1 MAQKHS
7 FLLLIPLFMVS
18 CSSIPSKSIM
28 EPLETNE
35 LAKIIKNDTMFER
48 FYTMVSKT
56 VENLSDID
64 KAKYTEI
71 TYSSFYDCY
80 KFMNDSTQTK
90 PLTKEFETEWNNKY
104 AQYDN
109 KVDSVMDYWKKY
121 IEDNSLSRFVT
132 IEFDRLSKEYY
143 SYSHDVKN
151 VNFGFKLTPK
161 DGAKIEQIKFNYRYS
176 AKINDYRGEQHRC
189 ISTSP
194 FSSPVVW
201 YWECDYSD
209 EKRLKGVSSEEFKRD
224 YNIEFEVTDIRKD
237 GKNYSI
243 DDLNV
248 PKSVKNYMD
257 TTFALSSLYK
267 EDVIKETIYPEYIAK
282 SDYVYNH
289 IKEEISKR
297 YPKEYEF
304 IFKRNK

>member
-1 MAQKHS
+1 
-7 FLLLIPLFMVS
+7 

-121 IEDNSLSRFVT
+121 IEDNSEGADVIFLTGIGKCFPLFRAHNVLNNLNNIVNNVPVVMFYPGNFNGQYLVLFSK
-132 IEFDRLSKEYY
+132 IEDDNHYRA
-143 SYSHDVKN
+143 
-151 VNFGFKLTPK
+151 FKLV
-161 DGAKIEQIKFNYRYS
+161 D
-176 AKINDYRGEQHRC
+176 
-189 ISTSP
+189 
-194 FSSPVVW
+194 
-201 YWECDYSD
+201 
-209 EKRLKGVSSEEFKRD
+209 
-224 YNIEFEVTDIRKD
+224 
-237 GKNYSI
+237 
-243 DDLNV
+243 
-248 PKSVKNYMD
+248 
-257 TTFALSSLYK
+257 
-267 EDVIKETIYPEYIAK
+267 
-282 SDYVYNH
+282 
-289 IKEEISKR
+289 
-297 YPKEYEF
+297 
-304 IFKRNK
+304 